1 MICNTCKSI
10 FFVLLKG
17 GIISYMKFRDKIS
30 SNKIIFLDVDGVLN
44 SQSYLL
50 GCKENDNSEREIDEE
65 CVKNLKTIVD
75 KTGADIVLSS
85 TWRRMKDDHELAIYL
100 NTILDKY
107 GLHISGKTPWI
118 HGNRPEEIKVW
129 LDNYISK
136 GNGIKSFVILD
147 DEFYDEYKKY
157 GLENN
162 VVKTSFYEENG
173 GLRMEHVEKAVC
185 ILERKFL
192 WIEIKSKF

>member
-1 MICNTCKSI
+1 
-10 FFVLLKG
+10 
-17 GIISYMKFRDKIS
+17 MKFRDKIS

-44 SQSYLL
+44 SQSYRLR
-50 GCKENDNSEREIDEE
+50 CKLNDNSEWEIDEE

-85 TWRRMKDDHELAIYL
+85 TWRRMKDSHRLSIRL
-100 NTILDKY
+100 NMILDKY

-118 HGNRPEEIKVW
+118 HGERPEEIKLW
-129 LDNYISK
+129 LDDYIFK
-136 GNGIKSFVILD
+136 GNEVKSFVILD
-147 DEFYDEYKKY
+147 DDFSIDDYKKY

-173 GLRMEHVEKAVC
+173 GLREEHVKQAIS
-185 ILERKFL
+185 ILERK
-192 WIEIKSKF
+192 

>member
-1 MICNTCKSI
+1 
-10 FFVLLKG
+10 
-17 GIISYMKFRDKIS
+17 MKFRDKII

-85 TWRRMKDDHELAIYL
+85 TWRRMKDDHKLAIHL

-136 GNGIKSFVILD
+136 GNRIKSFVILD

>member
-1 MICNTCKSI
+1 MICNKCKSI
-10 FFVLLKG
+10 FFVFIEG

-50 GCKENDNSEREIDEE
+50 GWKENYNFEHEIDEE

-85 TWRRMKDDHELAIYL
+85 SWRRLKDDHELAIHL

-107 GLHISGKTPWI
+107 GLHISGKTPSI

-136 GNGIKSFVILD
+136 GNRIKSFVILD

-185 ILERKFL
+185 ILERKFYG
-192 WIEIKSKF
+192 

>member
-1 MICNTCKSI
+1 
-10 FFVLLKG
+10 
-17 GIISYMKFRDKIS
+17 MKFRDKIS

-44 SQSYLL
+44 SQSYHLR
-50 GCKENDNSEREIDEE
+50 CKLNDNSEWEIDEE

-85 TWRRMKDDHELAIYL
+85 TWRRMKDSHRLSIRL
-100 NTILDKY
+100 NMILDKY
-107 GLHISGKTPWI
+107 GLHISGKTPWL
-118 HGNRPEEIKVW
+118 HGERPKEIKTW

-147 DEFYDEYKKY
+147 DDFSVDEYKKY

-173 GLRMEHVEKAVC
+173 GLRMEHVEKAIY

-192 WIEIKSKF
+192 WVKIKSKY